1 MNQCSRQ
8 AAKNSVENF
17 FYKLLNNFNF
27 GYDCQNNRDNNTFV
41 PIFDEL
47 KEVIYVKNITAFM
60 VKKFLS
66 LY

>member
-8 AAKNSVENF
+8 AAKNSVEKC
-17 FYKLLNNFNF
+17 FYRLLNNFNF
-27 GYDCQNNRDNNTFV
+27 GYDCQNNLDNSTFV

-47 KEVIYVKNITAFM
+47 KEVTYVKNITAFM

>member
-27 GYDCQNNRDNNTFV
+27 RYDCQNNGDNNTFV

-47 KEVIYVKNITAFM
+47 KEVTYVKNITAFM